1 MMCLGWNTRPTCS
14 TRGVETAAGTG
25 AAAAQCDITWFW
37 MVAAAIGLGALVKGT
52 GPGKTA

>member
-25 AAAAQCDITWFW
+25 PAAACDITWFW

-52 GPGKTA
+52 GGKTA